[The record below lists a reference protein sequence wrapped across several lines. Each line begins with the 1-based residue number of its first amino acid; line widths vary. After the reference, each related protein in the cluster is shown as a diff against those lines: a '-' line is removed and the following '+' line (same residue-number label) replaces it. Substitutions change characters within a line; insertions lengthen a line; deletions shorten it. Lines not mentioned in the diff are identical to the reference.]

1 MNYCID
7 NEALWD
13 LEQIVSVNLQLM
25 KWRYLSATAAPAIPD
40 RWRIRRKE
48 KIAMVNKVNS
58 DKIAAA
64 AAAAVPGVLRF
75 WQTVAVALLVSAE
88 MVVSVAPFA
97 AAAAAAAGDEAAVD
111 AAASNG
117 SDFVTAAGDA
127 AAVGSGSSDSAGG
140 TAASAAA
147 EP

>member
-7 NEALWD
+7 NESLWD

-97 AAAAAAAGDEAAVD
+97 AAAAAAGDEAAVD

>member
-7 NEALWD
+7 NESLWD

-64 AAAAVPGVLRF
+64 AAAVPGVLRF

-97 AAAAAAAGDEAAVD
+97 AAAAGDEAAVD
-111 AAASNG
+111 AAASND

-140 TAASAAA
+140 TAASEAA

>member
-7 NEALWD
+7 NESLWD

-25 KWRYLSATAAPAIPD
+25 KWRYLSARAAPAIPD
-40 RWRIRRKE
+40 RWRTRRKE

-58 DKIAAA
+58 DKI

-140 TAASAAA
+140 TAASEAA

>member
-7 NEALWD
+7 NESLWD

-64 AAAAVPGVLRF
+64 AVPGVLRF

-88 MVVSVAPFA
+88 MVVSVAPF
-97 AAAAAAAGDEAAVD
+97 AAAAAGDEAAVD

-140 TAASAAA
+140 TAASEAA